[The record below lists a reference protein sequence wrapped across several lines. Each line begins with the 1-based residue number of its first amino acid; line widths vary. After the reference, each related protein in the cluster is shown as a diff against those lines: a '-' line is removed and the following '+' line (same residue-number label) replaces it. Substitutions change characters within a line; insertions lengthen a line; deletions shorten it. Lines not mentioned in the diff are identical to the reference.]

1 MHDKLFYCETKGK
14 KDETEIA
21 VELFAF
27 LNIAVN
33 ASTDVETDFTT
44 YTVYADTND
53 HALNIKLMLGNA
65 INEWTKFGLSFTAP
79 NISTIEK
86 EDWTEVWKRY
96 FKIQH
101 ISPTLVIK
109 ATWLEYSASPGQT
122 VIEIDPG
129 MSFGT
134 GSHETTQSCLKLIE
148 EMAPVNSKKS
158 LLDAGCGSG
167 ILSIAA
173 AKLGYAP
180 IYAFDYDE
188 ECIPGTLENMKRN
201 GISTNLINLQQA
213 DISKYKPGLKFDFVV
228 ANIISSVLKANS
240 KRLLSWVKP
249 GGYLILA
256 GILRTEYKI
265 IREYFLTEH
274 ITEVKTITEKE
285 WTSGLFYKKNYMK

>member
-1 MHDKLFYCETKGK
+1 MQDKLFYCETKGK
-14 KDETEIA
+14 KEETEIV
-21 VELFAF
+21 VELFAL

-44 YTVYADTND
+44 YTIYADTND
-53 HALNIKLMLGNA
+53 EILNIELILENA
-65 INEWTKFGLSFTAP
+65 IKEWTEFGLSFTNP
-79 NISTIEK
+79 VVSTIKK

-109 ATWLEYSASPGQT
+109 ATWLEYSSTPGQT

-134 GSHETTQSCLKLIE
+134 GSHETTQACLKIIE
-148 EMAPVNSKKS
+148 EMASGSSNKS

-173 AKLGYAP
+173 SKLGFSP

-188 ECIPGTLENMKRN
+188 ECIPGTLENMERN
-201 GISTNLINLQQA
+201 EVPKDSINLQQA
-213 DISKYKPGLKFDFVV
+213 DISKYEPNLKFDFVV
-228 ANIISSVLKANS
+228 ANIISSVLKENND
-240 KRLLSWVKP
+240 RLLSWIKP

-256 GILRTEYKI
+256 GILRTEYEQV
-265 IREYFLTEH
+265 REYFLNEN
-274 ITEVKTITEKE
+274 ITEIKTLTEKE
-285 WTSGLFYKKNYMK
+285 WTSGLFYKKA

>member
-1 MHDKLFYCETKGK
+1 MQDKLFYCETKGNK
-14 KDETEIA
+14 EETEMT
-21 VELFAF
+21 VELFAT
-27 LNIAVN
+27 LELSVN
-33 ASTDVETDFTT
+33 ASTDVEQNFTT
-44 YTVYADTND
+44 YTVYSDSNEGIRN
-53 HALNIKLMLGNA
+53 LKLIIENA
-65 INEWTKFGLSFTAP
+65 IKEWEKIGLHFTAP
-79 NISTIEK
+79 QISTIKK

-109 ATWLEYSASPGQT
+109 ATWLDYTHKPGDT

-148 EMAPVNSKKS
+148 IMSKKKTDIS

-173 AKLGYAP
+173 AKFGFSP
-180 IYAFDYDE
+180 IFAFDYDK
-188 ECIPGTLENMKRN
+188 ECMLSTKENMIRN
-201 GISTNLINLQQA
+201 NVSSEKIKVKQA
-213 DISKYKPGLKFDFVV
+213 DIKNYNPGQQFDIVT
-228 ANIISSVLKANS
+228 ANIISSVLTANH

-256 GILRTEYKI
+256 GILRTEYDK
-265 IREYFLTEH
+265 IREFF
-274 ITEVKTITEKE
+274 ITENVSEIETDTEKE
-285 WTSGLFYKKNYMK
+285 WTSGLFHLRSEV